1 MILNYSFYI
10 FMIIIKVSNSINQN
24 YAVIYNAPRF
34 TEEIPHY
41 NGAYSYSRYY
51 SIYHQFDLQSLDP
64 QDFFLS
70 IYSPYYYFLPSP
82 SITQYSKHT
91 EYVTQSMRK
100 LFYFRKKDMKYSLTA
115 HQDDLR
121 LSGVDPLYWY
131 PKRPKFYKLNMNI
144 TSVYAL
150 HNLTSIYCRN
160 VQDYDPWV
168 TVQQTYMN
176 SISDKKAP
184 KMDNKPILDIYDIM
198 TFKKVIEKK
207 IPNDAFAVAPEF
219 NILTEYEFSALN
231 KLTSYLPI
239 TEDYST
245 RSNDTGP
252 SKKEEPIDDY
262 LKRHYETVK
271 EMSTDRVKNLKLR

>member
-1 MILNYSFYI
+1 
-10 FMIIIKVSNSINQN
+10 
-24 YAVIYNAPRF
+24 
-34 TEEIPHY
+34 
-41 NGAYSYSRYY
+41 
-51 SIYHQFDLQSLDP
+51 
-64 QDFFLS
+64 
-70 IYSPYYYFLPSP
+70 
-82 SITQYSKHT
+82 
-91 EYVTQSMRK
+91 MRK

-184 KMDNKPILDIYDIM
+184 KWIINQ
-198 TFKKVIEKK
+198 VIKL
-207 IPNDAFAVAPEF
+207 
-219 NILTEYEFSALN
+219 NILFWPLGS
-231 KLTSYLPI
+231 
-239 TEDYST
+239 ST
-245 RSNDTGP
+245 N
-252 SKKEEPIDDY
+252 Y
-262 LKRHYETVK
+262 
-271 EMSTDRVKNLKLR
+271 